1 MNGETI
7 QRKVQVTDPQGF
19 HMRPASA
26 FAQLAM
32 KFQSDVSVSKD
43 GQRVNGKSPLE
54 LMFLG
59 AEEGSEL
66 LLEAA
71 GPDAREALDAL
82 AQFLAAPPPGDEPV
96 PPKG

>member
-1 MNGETI
+1 MNGET
-7 QRKVQVTDPQGF
+7 VQCKATVRDPQGF
-19 HMRPASA
+19 HMRPVTA

-32 KFQSDVSVSKD
+32 KFQSDVSVLKE

-59 AEEGSEL
+59 AEEGTEL